1 MSTDLISSV
10 RNMSYSHLLL
20 VMYHSLHMHLHYVSL
35 MSYSI
40 ISHSAYSLLLLCLDM
55 LLYMFIMPLHYIVLL
70 VYTSLCYYFIHFSL
84 H

>member
-1 MSTDLISSV
+1 
-10 RNMSYSHLLL
+10 MSYSHLLL
-20 VMYHSLHMHLHYVSL
+20 VMYHSLHTHLHYMLLLSFT
-35 MSYSI
+35 I
-40 ISHSAYSLLLLCLDM
+40 ISHSVYSLLLLCLDM